1 MPNRRRMLTSLLAGA
16 LLPPLGALEAVA
28 GQPFAAEPGLR
39 RKAVALGDGFF
50 LVNGWIL
57 TGRDLD
63 MLDPR

>member
-50 LVNGWIL
+50 WSTAGS
-57 TGRDLD
+57 
-63 MLDPR
+63 